1 MKLSDFK
8 MMETTSPNGV
18 QVVLDFGKYHLS
30 IVQNELSYGSAQGK
44 YEIGVFAASDGVAND
59 MVELPGITDED
70 ESIKGW
76 LTEVDVDNIIKK
88 LYTITA
94 KEPVQV

>member
-1 MKLSDFK
+1 MKLSNFK
-8 MMETTSPNGV
+8 MMPTQSPNGV

-44 YEIGVFAASDGVAND
+44 YEVGVFDASDGVAND